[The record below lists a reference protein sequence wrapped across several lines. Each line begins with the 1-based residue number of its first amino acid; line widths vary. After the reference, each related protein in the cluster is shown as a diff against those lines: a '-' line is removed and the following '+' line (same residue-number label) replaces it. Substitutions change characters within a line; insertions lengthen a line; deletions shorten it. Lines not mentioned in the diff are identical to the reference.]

1 MLQCNNCPKRENNSK
16 RGFHCSLTS
25 SRLRSHLCCFTAKEM
40 FPNTKLISIAAV
52 LIIIDK
58 GVIYLFTHE
67 CEHEHVVT
75 RAGILN

>member
-1 MLQCNNCPKRENNSK
+1 M
-16 RGFHCSLTS
+16 
-25 SRLRSHLCCFTAKEM
+25 
-40 FPNTKLISIAAV
+40 

-67 CEHEHVVT
+67 CEHEHVVI